1 MGHER
6 DLLEAKPQGADGTQ
20 VGAGVGH
27 SFAEAGKG
35 DHCQQCWGLPQA
47 GMLAFGFLT
56 VQTGLE

>member
-1 MGHER
+1 M
-6 DLLEAKPQGADGTQ
+6 EAKPQGADGTQ

-35 DHCQQCWGLPQA
+35 DRTASSAGVCLQPQA
-47 GMLAFGFLT
+47 GMLAFGFLA